1 MQKVIQMNE
10 SEQNVLFHIAQVRSE
25 IHELSY
31 QINTLVKK
39 VEDVE
44 RVIDADHLE
53 LTKLL
58 MTRDFFW
65 RIVVKIGLPLMFSMF
80 AIGWALG
87 KYAQHFNKIIGG

>member
-1 MQKVIQMNE
+1 MQKVIPMNGC
-10 SEQNVLFHIAQVRSE
+10 EQNVLFHIAQLSSE

-31 QINTLVKK
+31 QVNSLVKK
-39 VEDVE
+39 VEDIE
-44 RVIDADHLE
+44 RIIDADHLE

-58 MTRDFFW
+58 LTRDFFW